1 MLKKT
6 IRILPCLPLLTFMS
20 AHAQDSAQAH
30 IDASKKIAG
39 SEWAS
44 AQQYFC
50 SSAEE
55 VAATLPSATE
65 KDYEGQYVEPTRIF
79 DNLYY
84 IGTKGVAT
92 FAITTSA
99 GIIMIDAGYPD
110 RVEPTLIAGMKK
122 VGLDPANIKYVL
134 VTHGH
139 VDHFGGSAYL
149 QEHYGAKVA
158 LSKIDWDEIEPKP
171 GKKAQEGAPRRDVIA
186 EDGHPITLGDVSVIP
201 VLIPGHT
208 PGSMGFIFP
217 VKDGGTTHMVGLFGS
232 LILSAAD
239 RVPVPT
245 FQEYLRSIDH
255 FADASRRLKVDV

>member
-1 MLKKT
+1 
-6 IRILPCLPLLTFMS
+6 
-20 AHAQDSAQAH
+20 
-30 IDASKKIAG
+30 
-39 SEWAS
+39 
-44 AQQYFC
+44 
-50 SSAEE
+50 
-55 VAATLPSATE
+55 
-65 KDYEGQYVEPTRIF
+65 
-79 DNLYY
+79 
-84 IGTKGVAT
+84 
-92 FAITTSA
+92 
-99 GIIMIDAGYPD
+99 
-110 RVEPTLIAGMKK
+110 
-122 VGLDPANIKYVL
+122 

-171 GKKAQEGAPRRDVIA
+171 GKKIQEGTPRRDVIA

-201 VLIPGHT
+201 VLTPGHT

-217 VKDGGTTHMVGLFGS
+217 VKEGGTTHTVGIFGS

-255 FADASRRLKVDV
+255 FADASRKLKVDVELENHPLMDDTFVKLAKLRARRPGDPNPFIVGADSYGRFLDVMSECMKAHIARRESK